1 MPRVIHTINL
11 VVGKNLWMPIQISRG
26 GLTFSQLTF
35 ADNLFLFAET
45 SVVWVDVIN
54 YALRNFCESSG
65 AKVNEEKIRIFFLKN
80 VNWHIKEETSAGF
93 DFQCNEN
100 LGKYP
105 GVPIFHKT
113 VSSQTFNYATEKVDK
128 RLDS

>member
-1 MPRVIHTINL
+1 MVNL
-11 VVGKNLWMPIQISRG
+11 AVGKKLWKPIQISRG
-26 GLTFSQLTF
+26 DLTFSHLAFT
-35 ADNLFLFAET
+35 DNLILFAKA
-45 SVVWVDVIN
+45 SVDQVDVIN
-54 YALRNFCESSG
+54 FAIRNFCESSG

-100 LGKYP
+100 IGKYP